1 MTRMFPLALAAA
13 LLAAP
18 ALATPLML
26 PQPALRGA
34 LSPIPVQ
41 TCEVDCGCEVD
52 CEPEPEPRY
61 DDFNEPAKGTTEE
74 SDGNL
79 GSDIAILLARGTN
92 ACGGYDETW
101 RIDCL
106 SVELERVAAR
116 LPRKAAYD
124 DARAEIAAAAA
135 KLHAIAMANADP
147 ARPAIVREATV
158 SGTKVRTTRAITPV
172 APARVAATNAQAT
185 AVLDELSTTLLRSAP
200 NRTAQVELARVAQA
214 VDSTK
219 VLLRSS

>member
-1 MTRMFPLALAAA
+1 MIRSFPLALAAA

-26 PQPALRGA
+26 PQPALHGA

-41 TCEVDCGCEVD
+41 TCEVDCGCEGE
-52 CEPEPEPRY
+52 CPEPKR
-61 DDFNEPAKGTTEE
+61 DLFLEPAKGTTEE
-74 SDGNL
+74 SDGSL
-79 GSDIAILLARGTN
+79 GSDIAILLARGTS
-92 ACGGYDETW
+92 ACGDYDETW

-106 SVELERVAAR
+106 SVELERAAAR

-135 KLHAIAMANADP
+135 RLHAIAMANADP

-158 SGTKVRTTRAITPV
+158 SGTKLRTTRAITPV